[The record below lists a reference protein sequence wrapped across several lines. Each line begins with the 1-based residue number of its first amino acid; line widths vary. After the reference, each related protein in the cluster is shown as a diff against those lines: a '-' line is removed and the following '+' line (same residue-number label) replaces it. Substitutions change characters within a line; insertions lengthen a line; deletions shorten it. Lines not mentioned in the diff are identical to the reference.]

1 MTQKKIEI
9 QQLDFRKLMLISKG
23 VYNNV
28 CGPIHQKIEEG
39 KIMNLY
45 KNCWFLFDMSVNW
58 INGPIGIFILLF
70 EVGDNDQPKSSN

>member
-1 MTQKKIEI
+1 MTKKKIEI

-45 KNCWFLFDMSVNW
+45 KNCWFLFDMSVN
-58 INGPIGIFILLF
+58 
-70 EVGDNDQPKSSN
+70 